1 MNNDLFFKGDGI
13 LKFFFNWREN
23 RRLRK
28 YVRFLK
34 ADIHPIHRTS
44 YEADKVV
51 SKIFNIGIRDITVQ
65 SCWVL
70 GSLNNDEKFCFWNN
84 NFWYSWASHG
94 QIGNDYWDG
103 NDSSR
108 ATRSIIQGLCS
119 NHSPNKILY
128 SPTRSCVKGLRNY
141 LLSIDP
147 NIFFSH
153 FHEDIGAYSNYEK
166 TYDLKEFNRD
176 QKLQKILNG

>member
-34 ADIHPIHRTS
+34 ADIHPLHRTS

-51 SKIFNIGIRDITVQ
+51 SK
-65 SCWVL
+65 
-70 GSLNNDEKFCFWNN
+70 SLNNDEKFCFWNN

-153 FHEDIGAYSNYEK
+153 FHEDIDSNYEK